1 MEKDSIVGL
10 KCRMVLIRHFTD
22 LSIFPIN
29 QLKCPLERL
38 NTPSPYSQV
47 AKHLMHAYS
56 LGIVLKKNELLKIC
70 GGQRKNW
77 NVIRQRAA
85 TLIKHVFGFVL
96 KEVPNDKDN
105 LIFIVEPEV
114 IGNSDHIDEDLRMQK
129 IFLFIVLG
137 FLTLKGPPVTE
148 GQIMD
153 FLRKLGIDSG
163 ETCFGSVN
171 DLLTTKLTSQYYLKR
186 IKEDNAGTGEVW

>member
-1 MEKDSIVGL
+1 MDSDSSAEEDSSFQASQEEEEEDEREEVN
-10 KCRMVLIRHFTD
+10 LIEIGDR
-22 LSIFPIN
+22 
-29 QLKCPLERL
+29 
-38 NTPSPYSQV
+38 V
-47 AKHLMHAYS
+47 AKHLMQAFS
-56 LGIVLKKNELLKIC
+56 LGIVCKKSELLRLC
-70 GGQRKNW
+70 ERQRKYW
-77 NVIRQRAA
+77 PQIKLRAEQ
-85 TLIKHVFGFVL
+85 LIKHVFGYKL
-96 KEVPNDKDN
+96 REVPNDKET
-105 LIFIVEPEV
+105 LVFVVEAET
-114 IGNSDHIDEDLRMQK
+114 IGGAADHIDEDIRLQK

-186 IKEDNAGTGEVW
+186 TKEDNSGTGEVW

>member
-1 MEKDSIVGL
+1 MSSG
-10 KCRMVLIRHFTD
+10 TT
-22 LSIFPIN
+22 
-29 QLKCPLERL
+29 QY
-38 NTPSPYSQV
+38 TPYSQV

-56 LGIVLKKNELLKIC
+56 LGIVTKKNELLKIC

-77 NVIRQRAA
+77 GVIRQRAE
-85 TLIKHVFGFVL
+85 TLIRRVFGFVL

-105 LIFIVEPEV
+105 LIFLVEPEV
-114 IGNSDHIDEDLRMQK
+114 IGNSDHIDEDIRMQK
-129 IFLFIVLG
+129 VFLFIVLG

-148 GQIMD
+148 GQIME

-163 ETCFGSVN
+163 ETCFGNVN

-186 IKEDNAGTGEVW
+186 TKEDNAGTGEVW